1 MNILAEK
8 QKRMYESG
16 ISDEE
21 FEKRKEEF
29 LQLYYQLRDEDE
41 KKIWNRLT
49 LNQRKKIH
57 FFVLNVYKLKNRFEG
72 FSYQLIKDERVFT
85 TRPIIYAVTHIGKF
99 DIEVISEAIR
109 EHYYLLSGDYEHLQ
123 GTIDSKFLG
132 LNGVYYFNEI
142 VKEDR
147 RAVSENMI
155 HHLQTGGNLMYFIE
169 GTWNLSPNLPMLP
182 CYWGIVDI
190 AKKGNAIIVPCAIE
204 QYGKRFKINIGFNF
218 DMNSY
223 GSGVSEKTRAIT
235 DLRDTLATLKYEIWE
250 TEKMLIRST
259 LNGNEWEQ
267 YIEERFK
274 EWPYFN
280 EQYID
285 NLIYKPKDVA
295 VREEVYEPIKQLT
308 IHKNNAFLFDKRLNF

>member
-1 MNILAEK
+1 
-8 QKRMYESG
+8 
-16 ISDEE
+16 
-21 FEKRKEEF
+21 
-29 LQLYYQLRDEDE
+29 
-41 KKIWNRLT
+41 
-49 LNQRKKIH
+49 
-57 FFVLNVYKLKNRFEG
+57 
-72 FSYQLIKDERVFT
+72 
-85 TRPIIYAVTHIGKF
+85 
-99 DIEVISEAIR
+99 
-109 EHYYLLSGDYEHLQ
+109 
-123 GTIDSKFLG
+123 
-132 LNGVYYFNEI
+132 
-142 VKEDR
+142 
-147 RAVSENMI
+147 
-155 HHLQTGGNLMYFIE
+155 
-169 GTWNLSPNLPMLP
+169 MLP